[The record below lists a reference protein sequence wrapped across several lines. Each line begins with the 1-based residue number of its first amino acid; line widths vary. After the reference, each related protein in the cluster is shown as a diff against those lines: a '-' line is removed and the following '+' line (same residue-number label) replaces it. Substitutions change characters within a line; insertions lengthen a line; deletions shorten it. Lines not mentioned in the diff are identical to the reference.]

1 MARHKSQRLKEIRI
15 TPEGWIFVTILAFI
29 AVGAVLRNI
38 NLLIL
43 MSGMLVAPLII
54 NWRLAVFWLKSTSA
68 QRILPYRTHA
78 QQLANVQWVCHNVA
92 HFSVWSIEIWDNLE
106 REELT
111 IEDPEVRSF
120 RSLRWPQ
127 WTDYWKQVVP
137 VAKISSKPVSNFN
150 AKMAVTHIPAQRSEV
165 ATYRVY
171 FTQRGCYRAGPAMLS
186 SRFPFGL
193 VTSRIHIPGE
203 ELFYVAPAIGKL
215 SPVWERRVRSSVI
228 GSDAVQ
234 RKRGLEEDEFY
245 ALRPWRSG
253 DSRRQIHWRSSAKVG
268 QPIIKQ
274 HEQPDNRD
282 FAMLLDLYSG
292 PDAADDL
299 PESDHPKCETVLSFA
314 ATVLLHLPTA
324 VQGKIGVAICGQTS
338 TVCRSRN
345 HRELFEQAMHQ
356 LAIAKP
362 SSNPDLVQSL
372 LDLAGAV
379 STSTPLYVISTR
391 ERANEFAFLQTSVGE
406 HQLPPDLNQNVHR
419 GLKAMWP
426 SVRWIS
432 VDSLEF
438 QSMFSEVPSVD
449 TANLQ
454 ALADKWIPENAT
466 R

>member
-1 MARHKSQRLKEIRI
+1 MARRKSHLLKEIRV

-43 MSGMLVAPLII
+43 MAGMLVAPLII

-68 QRILPYRTHA
+68 HRILPYRTHA
-78 QQLANVQWVCHNVA
+78 QQLANVQWVCHNAA
-92 HFSVWSIEIWDNLE
+92 HFSVWSIEICDNLKQD
-106 REELT
+106 ELAL
-111 IEDPEVRSF
+111 EDPQLRSSGF
-120 RSLRWPQ
+120 FRWPRF
-127 WTDYWKQVVP
+127 TDYWKQVVP
-137 VAKISSKPVSNFN
+137 LANKGTQPGSKFN
-150 AKMAVTHIPAQRSEV
+150 AKMEISHIAAQRSEV

-171 FTQRGCYRAGPAMLS
+171 FTQRGCYRAGPALLS

-193 VTSRIHIPGE
+193 VTSRIQIPGE
-203 ELFYVAPAIGKL
+203 ELFYVAPAIGEL
-215 SPVWERRVRSSVI
+215 SPVWERRVRSAVI

-282 FAMLLDLYSG
+282 FAMLLDLYSC
-292 PDAADDL
+292 PATADET
-299 PESDHPKCETVLSFA
+299 PESNQPKCETVLSFA

-324 VQGKIGVAICGQTS
+324 VQGKIGVAICGQTA

-345 HRELFEQAMHQ
+345 HRELIEQAMHQ

-362 SSNPDLVQSL
+362 SINPGLAQSL
-372 LDLAGAV
+372 LDLTGAV
-379 STSTPLYVISTR
+379 STSTPIYVISTR
-391 ERANEFAFLQTSVGE
+391 EQASEFAFLQTSVAE
-406 HQLPPDLNQNVHR
+406 HPLTHDLNQDVQR
-419 GLKAMWP
+419 SLKAMWP
-426 SVRWIS
+426 SVRWLS
-432 VDSLEF
+432 VDSPEF